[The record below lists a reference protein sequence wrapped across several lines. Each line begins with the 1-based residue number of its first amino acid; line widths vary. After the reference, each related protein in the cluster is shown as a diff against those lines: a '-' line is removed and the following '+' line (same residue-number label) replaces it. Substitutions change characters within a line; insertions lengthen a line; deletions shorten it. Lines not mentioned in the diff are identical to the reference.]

1 MEESRN
7 EKTNEELTDEQ
18 TNEELTDE
26 QVEQVAGGMNFLV
39 S

>member
-1 MEESRN
+1 MEENRN